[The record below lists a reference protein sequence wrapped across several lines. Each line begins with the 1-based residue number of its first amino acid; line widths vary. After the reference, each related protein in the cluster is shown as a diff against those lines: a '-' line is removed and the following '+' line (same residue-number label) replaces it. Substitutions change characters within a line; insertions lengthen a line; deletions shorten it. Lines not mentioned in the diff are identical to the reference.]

1 MTKQTPFEQ
10 DIKNDLLDAEQAMS
24 APEIFRLAQARNM
37 AITQSKRKMPKI
49 LWRTL
54 GASCVSILL
63 AGVLLNGQTGNHIST
78 SGLDWKVATGVNS
91 GVNSAEN
98 SKVNSDV
105 SIGINNALDSSLAN
119 EATSDEALYLYE
131 DLELDYW
138 LADADMDG
146 TS

>member
-1 MTKQTPFEQ
+1 MTKQTQFEQ

-54 GASCVSILL
+54 GASCASILL

-91 GVNSAEN
+91 AEN

-105 SIGINNALDSSLAN
+105 SNGLNNALDSSLAN

>member
-1 MTKQTPFEQ
+1 MTKQTQFEQ

-54 GASCVSILL
+54 GASCASILL

-91 GVNSAEN
+91 AEN

-105 SIGINNALDSSLAN
+105 SNGINNALDSSLAN

>member
-1 MTKQTPFEQ
+1 MTKQTQFEQ

-54 GASCVSILL
+54 GASCASILL
-63 AGVLLNGQTGNHIST
+63 AGVLLNGQTGNNIST

-91 GVNSAEN
+91 AEN

-105 SIGINNALDSSLAN
+105 SNGLNNALDSSLAN

>member
-1 MTKQTPFEQ
+1 MTKQTQFEQ
-10 DIKNDLLDAEQAMS
+10 DIKNDLLDVEQAVS

-37 AITQSKRKMPKI
+37 AIAQSKRKMPKI

-54 GASCVSILL
+54 GASCASILL
-63 AGVLLNGQTGNHIST
+63 AGVLLNGQTGNNIST
-78 SGLDWKVATGVNS
+78 SGRDWKVAT

-105 SIGINNALDSSLAN
+105 SKRINNAQDSSLAN